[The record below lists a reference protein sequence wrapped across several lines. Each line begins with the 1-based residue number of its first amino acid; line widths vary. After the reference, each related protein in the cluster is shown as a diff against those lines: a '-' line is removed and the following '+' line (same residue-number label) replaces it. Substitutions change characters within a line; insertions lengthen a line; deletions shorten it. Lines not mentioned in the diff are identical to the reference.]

1 MPFEQLAVGWLLER
15 CGDAAPDI
23 SLVSKGVRLVE
34 VMVQLEISK
43 GLGVVDL
50 SGKRIGDV
58 SQVPGE
64 VAHVLVLVPGLLP
77 GRPRGEVPGLGP
89 FPRGPPPNRACEISP
104 HTALR

>member
-23 SLVSKGVRLVE
+23 SLVSEGARLVE

-43 GLGVVDL
+43 GLGVVGL

-64 VAHVLVLVPGLLP
+64 LAHVLVLVPGLLVLARPQFLLVLPCPP
-77 GRPRGEVPGLGP
+77 GMQRAVHHSLSPG
-89 FPRGPPPNRACEISP
+89 A
-104 HTALR
+104 A